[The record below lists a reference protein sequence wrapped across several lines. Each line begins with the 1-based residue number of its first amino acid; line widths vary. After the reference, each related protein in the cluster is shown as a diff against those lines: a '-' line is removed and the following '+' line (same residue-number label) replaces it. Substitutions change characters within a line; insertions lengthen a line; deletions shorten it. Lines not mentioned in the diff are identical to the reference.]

1 MTRLYLKVFFTFW
14 LITALII
21 VATNII
27 VHWFDLTPERKL
39 HKPQYDRDYEPA
51 RRLLFQMVGS
61 AINRDTA
68 ELVGD
73 MEAMPVWSTPTFT
86 LLIPRATTC
95 WAGRCHPVFSNCCP
109 SSQKTAPLARSVTNT
124 GEFLVAFYP

>member
-39 HKPQYDRDYEPA
+39 HKHQYDRDYEPA

-73 MEAMPVWSTPTFT
+73 MEAMPVWSTPYFYIINSEGDDLLDRPLHHGVRE
-86 LLIPRATTC
+86 LLITLTEDTAFCKVIYEQR
-95 WAGRCHPVFSNCCP
+95 GRSA
-109 SSQKTAPLARSVTNT
+109 SS
-124 GEFLVAFYP
+124 